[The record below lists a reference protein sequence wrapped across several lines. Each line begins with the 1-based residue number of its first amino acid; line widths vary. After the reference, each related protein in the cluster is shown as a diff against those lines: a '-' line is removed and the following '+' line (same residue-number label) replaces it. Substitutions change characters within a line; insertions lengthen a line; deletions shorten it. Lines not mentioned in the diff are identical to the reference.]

1 MALRKRSRGGQAVV
15 EYMLAVSIL
24 VMSMAVGFLYLSDS
38 TSESFENAR
47 ETVQVA
53 YP

>member
-1 MALRKRSRGGQAVV
+1 
-15 EYMLAVSIL
+15 MLVVSIL
-24 VMSMAVGFLYLSDS
+24 VMSMAVGFIYLSDS
-38 TSESFENAR
+38 TSDSFENAR

>member
-1 MALRKRSRGGQAVV
+1 MVRKAKSRRGQALV
-15 EYMLAVSIL
+15 EYMLAVSVL
-24 VMSMAVGFLYLSDS
+24 VVAMAMGFLYLSDS
-38 TSESFENAR
+38 TSESFKNAR

>member
-1 MALRKRSRGGQAVV
+1 MVRKRGNRQGQAMV

>member
-1 MALRKRSRGGQAVV
+1 MRRLRHSRSGQAMV

-24 VMSMAVGFLYLSDS
+24 VLSMAIGFLYLSDS
-38 TSESFENAR
+38 TSDSFENAR

>member
-1 MALRKRSRGGQAVV
+1 MALNRRGRSGQAMV
-15 EYMLAVSIL
+15 EYMLAISIL

>member
-1 MALRKRSRGGQAVV
+1 MRRLRRSRSGQAMV

-24 VMSMAVGFLYLSDS
+24 VLSMAIGFLYLSDS
-38 TSESFENAR
+38 TSDSFENAR

>member
-1 MALRKRSRGGQAVV
+1 MVRKMGNRQGQAMV

>member
-1 MALRKRSRGGQAVV
+1 MMRGRQSRSGQAMV
-15 EYMLAVSIL
+15 EYMLAISVL
-24 VMSMAVGFLYLSDS
+24 VLSMAIGFLYLSDS
-38 TSESFENAR
+38 TSDSFENAR